1 MQVKCLKFSFNK
13 SFFQKHK
20 RKNKKINTL
29 QTNLI
34 EYRIYLFEN
43 QNKMKQKVI
52 VVGGG
57 FAGIQLVRK
66 LDDKLFDIILID
78 KLNHHQFQPL
88 FYQVA
93 TSQIE
98 PSSISFPLRHIFR
111 NKKNVRIRLAE
122 VFGVDSQKNT
132 VLTSIGEFQ
141 YDYLILALGCKTNF
155 FGNAEISK
163 NALTLKTTYEA
174 IRIRNHILQTFE
186 NIISA
191 NDEERESLLNMVI
204 VGGGPTGV
212 ELAGAFS
219 EIKRNVLPKDY
230 HRIDFSKLKIILIE
244 GSPHTLN
251 SMSIL
256 AKDASQKYLQKM
268 GVELLTKTIVKN
280 YDGETLLLDNGKQI
294 KTKTVVWAAGVTA
307 NTIEGIPQTCVT
319 HANRLIV
326 DRINKITGLN
336 NIFAVGDIAYMET
349 PKYPNGHPQLANVA
363 INQARNLAKNLK
375 NIQQGKELID
385 YEYID
390 LGSMA
395 TLARN
400 KAIVDLPFLSF
411 KGFFAWVI
419 WMFLHLML
427 ILSVRNKLII
437 FINWAWGYV
446 FKDTALRLIL
456 KDNK

>member
-1 MQVKCLKFSFNK
+1 MD
-13 SFFQKHK
+13 
-20 RKNKKINTL
+20 NKK
-29 QTNLI
+29 
-34 EYRIYLFEN
+34 
-43 QNKMKQKVI
+43 KVI

-66 LDDKLFDIILID
+66 LDDNLFDILLID

-93 TSQIE
+93 TSQLE
-98 PSSISFPLRHIFR
+98 PSSISFPLRHVFR
-111 NKKNVRIRLAE
+111 NKKNVRIRLTE
-122 VFGVDSQKNT
+122 VESINSQNN
-132 VLTSIGEFQ
+132 SITTTIGDFD
-141 YDYLILALGCKTNF
+141 YDYLVLAMGCKTNFFGIGDFDYDYLVLAMGCKTNF
-155 FGNAEISK
+155 FGNEELGK
-163 NALTLKTTYEA
+163 NTLTLKTTYEA
-174 IRIRNHILQTFE
+174 ITIRNHILQTFE

-191 NDEERESLLNMVI
+191 GEVEKESLLNMVI

-219 EIKRNVLPKDY
+219 EIKRIILPKDY

-251 SMSIL
+251 SMSDL
-256 AKDASQKYLQKM
+256 AKTASKIYLQKM
-268 GVELLTKTIVKN
+268 GVKLMTDTIVKN
-280 YDGETLLLDNGKQI
+280 YDGETLLLANGDKI
-294 KTKTVVWAAGVTA
+294 KTKTVIWAAGVTA
-307 NTIEGIPQTCVT
+307 NTIEGIPETCIT
-319 HANRLIV
+319 HGNRLIV
-326 DRINKITGLN
+326 DRINKLTGFD
-336 NIFAVGDIAYMET
+336 NIFVIGDMAHMET
-349 PKYPNGHPQLANVA
+349 PKYPKGHPQLANVA
-363 INQARNLAKNLK
+363 INQAINLAKNLK
-375 NIQQGKELID
+375 NFHHRKETVE
-385 YEYID
+385 YEYKD

-400 KAIVDLPFLSF
+400 KAVVDLPFLSF

-437 FINWAWGYV
+437 FINWAWAYV
-446 FKDTALRLIL
+446 SKDTALRLIL